1 MIDKSNW
8 EFDYPPPITEPK
20 LPTKESMEERERE
33 ECVQGIEDCKCK
45 CRDEWIDHGHYQ
57 RENGSYND
65 YYFCYRCN
73 TTTQVG

>member
-8 EFDYPPPITEPK
+8 EFDYPLPITEPK
-20 LPTKESMEERERE
+20 LPTKESMKE
-33 ECVQGIEDCKCK
+33 
-45 CRDEWIDHGHYQ
+45 
-57 RENGSYND
+57 RENGNYND